1 MRRVL
6 RAEPVS
12 KIVIETRDR
21 IRAGELSA
29 AAAAEEALRQVEAVN
44 PQIEA
49 ATDILREEALTQA
62 AEIDRKLEAGEDAG
76 PLAGVPFTVKSNI
89 CTLHGRTSAASRI
102 IEDHVSPYEETAVRR
117 LREAGAI
124 CVAKTNLD
132 EFGMGSSTENSSIK
146 VTRNPWKTTHV
157 PGGSS
162 GGAAALCSATSG
174 MLHLGS
180 DTGGSIR
187 QPASYCGV
195 TGFKP
200 TYGRVS
206 RYGLLA
212 FASSLDQIGPLQHSA
227 LECALA
233 LGAMA
238 GVDSMDCT
246 SRDVEVKDYVESAS
260 RDISGLRIGLA
271 PELFPE
277 GVEAEVR
284 ERVEQGIE
292 VLRGLGAEVKEVSLP
307 NARYA
312 NQAYVLVS
320 AAEASSNLARYDGVH
335 FGYRS
340 EAADLGDLYK
350 NSRAEGFGPEVKR
363 RIMIGTFVL
372 SSGHYDAFY
381 LKALRVRKLIQQD
394 FERALGEVDAV
405 ICPTSPITAF
415 PIGER
420 MDDPMKL
427 YAVDVLTVPA
437 NLASLPAL
445 SMPCGFSGEGL
456 PVGMQIYGR
465 QMEDDVVLR
474 LANAVQSAT
483 DHHLQAPEV
492 NAWAGG
498 GEA

>member
-1 MRRVL
+1 MTESVFD
-6 RAEPVS
+6 
-12 KIVIETRDR
+12 TRDR

-44 PQIEA
+44 PQLEA
-49 ATDILREEALTQA
+49 ATDILREDALAQA
-62 AEIDRKLEAGEDAG
+62 AEIDRRLEVGEEPG
-76 PLAGVPFTVKSNI
+76 PLAGIPFTVKSNI
-89 CTLHGRTSAASRI
+89 CTLGGRTSAASR
-102 IEDHVSPYEETAVRR
+102 T
-117 LREAGAI
+117 
-124 CVAKTNLD
+124 K
-132 EFGMGSSTENSSIK
+132 
-146 VTRNPWKTTHV
+146 NPWKTTHV

-162 GGAAALCSATSG
+162 GGAAALCSATRG

-195 TGFKP
+195 TGLKP

-227 LECALA
+227 LECALV
-233 LGAMA
+233 LQAMA
-238 GVDSMDCT
+238 GVDRMDCT

-284 ERVEQGIE
+284 ESVERGVE

-312 NQAYVLVS
+312 NPAYVLVS

-335 FGYRS
+335 FGHRS
-340 EAADLGDLYK
+340 KNAGELVELYK
-350 NSRAEGFGPEVKR
+350 SSRAEGFGPEVKR

-372 SSGHYDAFY
+372 SSGYYDAFY
-381 LKALRVRKLIQQD
+381 LKALKVRKLIQQD
-394 FERALGEVDAV
+394 FEKALGEVDAV

-445 SMPCGFSGEGL
+445 SMPCGLSGEGL
-456 PVGMQIYGR
+456 PVGIQVIGPLYS
-465 QMEDDVVLR
+465 DDLVLR
-474 LANAVQSAT
+474 ACHAF
-483 DHHLQAPEV
+483 
-492 NAWAGG
+492 
-498 GEA
+498 EAAKPFIFPSLTGSK

>member
-1 MRRVL
+1 
-6 RAEPVS
+6 
-12 KIVIETRDR
+12 
-21 IRAGELSA
+21 
-29 AAAAEEALRQVEAVN
+29 
-44 PQIEA
+44 
-49 ATDILREEALTQA
+49 
-62 AEIDRKLEAGEDAG
+62 
-76 PLAGVPFTVKSNI
+76 
-89 CTLHGRTSAASRI
+89 
-102 IEDHVSPYEETAVRR
+102 
-117 LREAGAI
+117 
-124 CVAKTNLD
+124 
-132 EFGMGSSTENSSIK
+132 
-146 VTRNPWKTTHV
+146 
-157 PGGSS
+157 
-162 GGAAALCSATSG
+162 

-195 TGFKP
+195 TGLKP

-227 LECALA
+227 LECALV
-233 LGAMA
+233 LQAMA
-238 GVDSMDCT
+238 GVDRMDCT

-284 ERVEQGIE
+284 ESVERGVE

-312 NQAYVLVS
+312 NPAYVLVS

-335 FGYRS
+335 FGHRS
-340 EAADLGDLYK
+340 KNAGELVELYK
-350 NSRAEGFGPEVKR
+350 SSRAEGFGPEVKR

-372 SSGHYDAFY
+372 SSGYYDAFY
-381 LKALRVRKLIQQD
+381 LQALKVRKLIQQD
-394 FERALGEVDAV
+394 FEKALGEVDAV

-437 NLASLPAL
+437 NLAALPAL
-445 SMPCGFSGEGL
+445 SMPCGLSGEGL

-474 LANAVQSAT
+474 IANAFQSET
-483 DHHLQAPEV
+483 DHHLRAPGV
-492 NAWAGG
+492 NAWDGG
-498 GEA
+498 GGA

>member
-1 MRRVL
+1 MTESVFD
-6 RAEPVS
+6 
-12 KIVIETRDR
+12 TRDR

-44 PQIEA
+44 PQLEA
-49 ATDILREEALTQA
+49 ATDILREDALAQA
-62 AEIDRKLEAGEDAG
+62 AEIDRRLEVGEEPG
-76 PLAGVPFTVKSNI
+76 PLAGIPFTVKSNI
-89 CTLHGRTSAASRI
+89 CTLGGRTSAASRI
-102 IEDHVSPYEETAVRR
+102 IEQHVSPYEATAVRR
-117 LREAGAI
+117 LREAGAV

-146 VTRNPWKTTHV
+146 VTKNPWKTTHV

-162 GGAAALCSATSG
+162 GGAAALCSATRG

-180 DTGGSIR
+180 ATGGSIR

-195 TGFKP
+195 TGLQP

-227 LECALA
+227 LECALV
-233 LGAMA
+233 LQAMA
-238 GVDSMDCT
+238 GVDRMDCT

-260 RDISGLRIGLA
+260 RAISGLRIGLA

-284 ERVEQGIE
+284 ESVERGVE

-312 NQAYVLVS
+312 NPAYVLVS

-335 FGYRS
+335 FGHRS
-340 EAADLGDLYK
+340 KNAGELVELYK
-350 NSRAEGFGPEVKR
+350 SSRAAGFGPEVKR

-372 SSGHYDAFY
+372 SSGYYDAFY
-381 LKALRVRKLIQQD
+381 LKALKVRKLIQQD
-394 FERALGEVDAV
+394 FEKALGEVDAV

-445 SMPCGFSGEGL
+445 SMPCGLSGEGL

-474 LANAVQSAT
+474 IANAFQSET
-483 DHHLQAPEV
+483 DHHLRAPGV
-492 NAWAGG
+492 NAWDGG
-498 GEA
+498 GGA

>member
-1 MRRVL
+1 M
-6 RAEPVS
+6 
-12 KIVIETRDR
+12 
-21 IRAGELSA
+21 
-29 AAAAEEALRQVEAVN
+29 
-44 PQIEA
+44 
-49 ATDILREEALTQA
+49 
-62 AEIDRKLEAGEDAG
+62 
-76 PLAGVPFTVKSNI
+76 
-89 CTLHGRTSAASRI
+89 
-102 IEDHVSPYEETAVRR
+102 
-117 LREAGAI
+117 
-124 CVAKTNLD
+124 
-132 EFGMGSSTENSSIK
+132 
-146 VTRNPWKTTHV
+146 
-157 PGGSS
+157 
-162 GGAAALCSATSG
+162 
-174 MLHLGS
+174 
-180 DTGGSIR
+180 
-187 QPASYCGV
+187 
-195 TGFKP
+195 
-200 TYGRVS
+200 
-206 RYGLLA
+206 
-212 FASSLDQIGPLQHSA
+212 
-227 LECALA
+227 
-233 LGAMA
+233 
-238 GVDSMDCT
+238 
-246 SRDVEVKDYVESAS
+246 
-260 RDISGLRIGLA
+260 
-271 PELFPE
+271 
-277 GVEAEVR
+277 
-284 ERVEQGIE
+284 
-292 VLRGLGAEVKEVSLP
+292 KEVTLP

-340 EAADLGDLYK
+340 KDAVELDELYK

-372 SSGHYDAFY
+372 SSGYYDAFY

-474 LANAVQSAT
+474 LANAFQSAT

-492 NAWAGG
+492 NAWGG
-498 GEA
+498 GGGA

>member
-1 MRRVL
+1 MTESVFD
-6 RAEPVS
+6 
-12 KIVIETRDR
+12 TRDR

-44 PQIEA
+44 PQLEA
-49 ATDILREEALTQA
+49 ATDILREDALAQA
-62 AEIDRKLEAGEDAG
+62 AEIDRRLEVGEEPG
-76 PLAGVPFTVKSNI
+76 PLAGIPFTVKSNI
-89 CTLHGRTSAASRI
+89 CTLGGRTSAASRI
-102 IEDHVSPYEETAVRR
+102 IEQHVSPYEATAVRR
-117 LREAGAI
+117 LREAGAV

-146 VTRNPWKTTHV
+146 VTKNPWKTTHV

-162 GGAAALCSATSG
+162 GGAAALCSATRG

-195 TGFKP
+195 TGLKP

-227 LECALA
+227 LECALV
-233 LGAMA
+233 LQAMA
-238 GVDSMDCT
+238 GVDRMDCT

-284 ERVEQGIE
+284 ESVERGVE

-312 NQAYVLVS
+312 NPAYVLVS

-335 FGYRS
+335 FGHRS
-340 EAADLGDLYK
+340 K
-350 NSRAEGFGPEVKR
+350 NA
-363 RIMIGTFVL
+363 
-372 SSGHYDAFY
+372 
-381 LKALRVRKLIQQD
+381 
-394 FERALGEVDAV
+394 GELV
-405 ICPTSPITAF
+405 
-415 PIGER
+415 E
-420 MDDPMKL
+420 L
-427 YAVDVLTVPA
+427 
-437 NLASLPAL
+437 
-445 SMPCGFSGEGL
+445 
-456 PVGMQIYGR
+456 
-465 QMEDDVVLR
+465 
-474 LANAVQSAT
+474 
-483 DHHLQAPEV
+483 
-492 NAWAGG
+492 
-498 GEA
+498 

>member
-1 MRRVL
+1 MTESVFD
-6 RAEPVS
+6 
-12 KIVIETRDR
+12 TRDR

-44 PQIEA
+44 PQLEA
-49 ATDILREEALTQA
+49 ATDILREDALAQA
-62 AEIDRKLEAGEDAG
+62 AEIDRRLGVGEEPG
-76 PLAGVPFTVKSNI
+76 PLAGIPFTVKSNI
-89 CTLHGRTSAASRI
+89 CTLGGRTSAASRI
-102 IEDHVSPYEETAVRR
+102 IEQHVSPYEATAVRR
-117 LREAGAI
+117 LREAGAV

-132 EFGMGSSTENSSIK
+132 EFGMGSSPENSAIK
-146 VTRNPWKTTHV
+146 VTKNPWKTTHV

-162 GGAAALCSATSG
+162 GGAAALCSATRG

-195 TGFKP
+195 TGLKP

-227 LECALA
+227 LECALV
-233 LGAMA
+233 LQAMA
-238 GVDSMDCT
+238 GVDRMDCT

-284 ERVEQGIE
+284 ESVERGVE

-312 NQAYVLVS
+312 NPAYVLVS

-335 FGYRS
+335 FGHRS
-340 EAADLGDLYK
+340 KNAGELVELYK
-350 NSRAEGFGPEVKR
+350 SSRAEGFGPEVKR

-372 SSGHYDAFY
+372 SSGYYDAFY
-381 LKALRVRKLIQQD
+381 LKALKVRKLIQQD
-394 FERALGEVDAV
+394 FEKALGEVDAV

-445 SMPCGFSGEGL
+445 SMPCGLSGEGL

-474 LANAVQSAT
+474 IANALKSET
-483 DHHLQAPEV
+483 DPHLRAPGV
-492 NAWAGG
+492 NAWDGG
-498 GEA
+498 GGA

>member
-1 MRRVL
+1 MTESVFD
-6 RAEPVS
+6 
-12 KIVIETRDR
+12 TRDR

-44 PQIEA
+44 PQLEA
-49 ATDILREEALTQA
+49 ATDILREDALAQA
-62 AEIDRKLEAGEDAG
+62 AEIDRRLEVGEEPG
-76 PLAGVPFTVKSNI
+76 PLAGIPFTVKSNI
-89 CTLHGRTSAASRI
+89 CTLGGRTSAASRI
-102 IEDHVSPYEETAVRR
+102 IERHVSPYEATAVRR
-117 LREAGAI
+117 LREAGAV

-146 VTRNPWKTTHV
+146 VTKNPWKTTHV

-162 GGAAALCSATSG
+162 GGAAALCSATRG

-195 TGFKP
+195 TGLKP

-227 LECALA
+227 LECALV
-233 LGAMA
+233 LQAMA
-238 GVDSMDCT
+238 GVDRMDCT

-284 ERVEQGIE
+284 ESVERGVE

-312 NQAYVLVS
+312 NPAYVLVS

-335 FGYRS
+335 FGHRS
-340 EAADLGDLYK
+340 KNAGELVELYK
-350 NSRAEGFGPEVKR
+350 SSRAEGFGPEVKR

-372 SSGHYDAFY
+372 SSGYYDAFY
-381 LKALRVRKLIQQD
+381 LKALKVRKLIQQD
-394 FERALGEVDAV
+394 FEKALGEVDAV

-445 SMPCGFSGEGL
+445 SMPCGLSGEGL

-474 LANAVQSAT
+474 IANAFQSET
-483 DHHLQAPEV
+483 DHHLRAPGV
-492 NAWAGG
+492 NAWDGG
-498 GEA
+498 GGA